1 MRVTLQAESHECAL
15 ACLVMIAAA
24 HGLHLDLATLR
35 RRFAISSKGT
45 SLAQLIRH
53 AQQLAFTCRPVRLEL
68 DEIRQLR
75 LPCILHWKL
84 NHFVVLEKCQAN
96 RLVILDPAHGRQR
109 VSLEEASRHFTGV
122 ALELSPNTE
131 FAPARHKPRIRLS
144 ALTGRIQGL
153 KRALGNILVL
163 ALAMEM
169 VALLSPQVTQ
179 WVVDGAL
186 VSADRHLLLLAVLGG
201 CMLMLVDFA
210 LRMGRGWMNLRLNQ
224 QLALQWSGN
233 LCSHLLQLPWS
244 FFERR
249 QLGDISARFQSLSAI
264 RNVLTNGA
272 VSVLL
277 DGLVTVITVAM
288 MLLYSPLLTCIV
300 GSAVLFYALLR
311 LAFYH
316 PLRGASEERIVLSA
330 RENSYFLETI
340 RTAMSI
346 KLFNMTSARLACWQ
360 NMLADVQ
367 NRDLATQKMLLL
379 FASLNTLVFG
389 IEGMLLLY
397 VGGMAVLDADLSLGM
412 LLAFLAYKSQFTGRA
427 SKLIDLG
434 IEISMLSLH
443 AERLADIALEPIEP
457 SAQLETDVRRIVPS
471 VEFRDV
477 SFRYA
482 EGEPWI
488 IRNLSLTIAAGEAVV
503 IVGESGCGKS
513 TLFKLMLGLLQP
525 TEGEIRIGDVPV
537 RQLGVEGLRS
547 LIGTVMQDDHLLAG
561 SLMENIACFDPQAD
575 QGEIE
580 AAARQAHIHDTINQ
594 MPMGYQ
600 TLVTEMGNSLSG
612 GQRQRL
618 LLARALFK
626 QPRILA
632 LDEATSQLDPLGE
645 QWVTKALQQLR
656 MTRISIAHRQET
668 IALANRVIRLQNGAI
683 VEDYRHAATQ
693 ALA

>member
-1 MRVTLQAESHECAL
+1 M
-15 ACLVMIAAA
+15 
-24 HGLHLDLATLR
+24 
-35 RRFAISSKGT
+35 
-45 SLAQLIRH
+45 
-53 AQQLAFTCRPVRLEL
+53 
-68 DEIRQLR
+68 
-75 LPCILHWKL
+75 
-84 NHFVVLEKCQAN
+84 
-96 RLVILDPAHGRQR
+96 
-109 VSLEEASRHFTGV
+109 
-122 ALELSPNTE
+122 
-131 FAPARHKPRIRLS
+131 
-144 ALTGRIQGL
+144 
-153 KRALGNILVL
+153 
-163 ALAMEM
+163 
-169 VALLSPQVTQ
+169 
-179 WVVDGAL
+179 
-186 VSADRHLLLLAVLGG
+186 
-201 CMLMLVDFA
+201 
-210 LRMGRGWMNLRLNQ
+210 
-224 QLALQWSGN
+224 
-233 LCSHLLQLPWS
+233 
-244 FFERR
+244 
-249 QLGDISARFQSLSAI
+249 
-264 RNVLTNGA
+264 LTNGA

-300 GSAVLFYALLR
+300 GSAVLLYALLR

-340 RTAMSI
+340 RTAMPI

-525 TEGEIRIGDVPV
+525 TDGEIRVGGIPV

-600 TLVTEMGNSLSG
+600 TLVTEMGNGLSG

-618 LLARALFK
+618 LLARALYK

-683 VEDYRHAATQ
+683 VEDSRHAATQ